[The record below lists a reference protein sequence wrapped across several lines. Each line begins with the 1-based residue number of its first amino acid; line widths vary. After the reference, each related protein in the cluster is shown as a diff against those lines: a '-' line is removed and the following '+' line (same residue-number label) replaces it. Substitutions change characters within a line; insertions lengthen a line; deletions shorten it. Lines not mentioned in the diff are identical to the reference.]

1 MIVDRRTALTGT
13 AAMLTNLALAGATSE
28 PSDASIVAARHG
40 LVFRWL
46 NNAGFEIVLP
56 SGAHLFVDPWLD
68 SAAFNPLRVASL
80 NRADYIL
87 LSHIH
92 GDHAQD
98 VGAIQKRFPNVRIFV
113 GQLSAEPLVRS
124 QNLETSKIYKVS
136 DRQSFD
142 FGEVRIEAF
151 AGRHTESNRG
161 NYMKWEE
168 NGEMSSA
175 SWGTLDLYQY
185 LITLPTGLKFMVWAG
200 TPSIDNSYA
209 LSGLRPDVAAV
220 HISPKQDFALLGE
233 ILRNMGPK
241 VVVPHHYDIW
251 PQILKTRP
259 DEIGQF
265 PQEIQPIS
273 PDNVIEKMMPYV
285 ERRLH
290 ESEMSASFFIPRNHI
305 WYRYT
310 RRSRLP
316 VQISETF

>member
-1 MIVDRRTALTGT
+1 MIVDRRAALTGT
-13 AAMLTNLALAGATSE
+13 AALLANMTLVGATNA
-28 PSDASIVAARHG
+28 PSDPRFIAAQHG

-56 SGAHLFVDPWLD
+56 SGAHLLVDPWLD
-68 SAAFNPLRVASL
+68 SAAFNPLPITSL

-92 GDHAQD
+92 GDHAED
-98 VGAIQKRFPNVRIFV
+98 VGVIQKRFPHVRIFV
-113 GQLSAEPLVRS
+113 GQLSAEPLVKS

-136 DRQSFD
+136 DRQVFD

-161 NYMKWEE
+161 NYMKWDED
-168 NGEMSSA
+168 GEMTSA
-175 SWGTLDLYQY
+175 SWGTFDLYQY

-200 TPSIDNSYA
+200 TPSIDNAYA
-209 LSGLRPDVAAV
+209 LAGLRPDVAAV
-220 HISPKQDFALLGE
+220 HISPKQDFAVLGE
-233 ILRNMGPK
+233 ILQKMGPK

-251 PQILKTRP
+251 PQILRAKP

-265 PQEIQPIS
+265 PREIQPVT

-290 ESEMSASFFIPRNHI
+290 EGGMSATFFVPQNHI
-305 WYRYT
+305 WYRYA

-316 VQISETF
+316 AQIDEAL